1 MTSLPT
7 GSMVVATAAVLV
19 EGLMEPDPRVTPP
32 LVNVTVPVAPPET
45 VAVMLTELPN
55 VLGPEVITVTVGVA
69 LFTTCVRV
77 AFAVLLFESPL

>member
-1 MTSLPT
+1 MRSLPT
-7 GSMVVATAAVLV
+7 GSTVVATAAVLV
-19 EGLMEPDPRVTPP
+19 AGLMVPDPRVTPP

-45 VAVMLTELPN
+45 LAVMLTELPN
-55 VLGPEVITVTVGVA
+55 VLGPDVVTVTVGVA